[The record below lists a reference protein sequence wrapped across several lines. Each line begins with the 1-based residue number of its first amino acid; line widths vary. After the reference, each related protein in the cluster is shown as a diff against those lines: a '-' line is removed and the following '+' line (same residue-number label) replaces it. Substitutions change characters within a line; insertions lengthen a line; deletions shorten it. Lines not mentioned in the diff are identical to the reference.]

1 MDGTTTNQPTVQ
13 TPQVARRA
21 FQPDSSEELAQLA
34 KIHGHEA
41 RDSQLNVIIPLF
53 EEDKDVY

>member
-21 FQPDSSEELAQLA
+21 SQPASSEEA
-34 KIHGHEA
+34 KSLRNLQRSMA
-41 RDSQLNVIIPLF
+41 MRPVTAN
-53 EEDKDVY
+53 